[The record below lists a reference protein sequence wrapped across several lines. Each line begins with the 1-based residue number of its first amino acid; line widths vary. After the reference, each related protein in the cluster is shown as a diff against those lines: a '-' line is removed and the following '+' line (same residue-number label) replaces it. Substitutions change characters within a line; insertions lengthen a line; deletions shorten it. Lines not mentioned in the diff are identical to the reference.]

1 MKRTRRWSATLVI
14 VAGSLLFWLACGGGG
29 SIQGG
34 GGETTSGGG
43 EQEEPAPGSAGLL
56 TGTIED
62 PSTVIS
68 ASIAADISYDPT
80 AITVDVTLDGTS
92 IGSCSIDAA
101 ALTYRCDLT
110 LLPAVGDVLLVSAG
124 PMRSYCTVESVEGD
138 TIACGETSVG
148 TTLAYHAVEA
158 AGASASISPA
168 ISPALSE
175 EGSSVYL
182 FFFGLFDELV
192 IFEIDGTTFMDALAT
207 FAENALSE
215 SATESAP
222 FDAFVAGV
230 WAKRDAIVDDA
241 AAVMFALASL
251 DADIVTSDAFGTF
264 LDLALG
270 GEGQDERI
278 FNAGI
283 YVGMTLDLGS
293 VVSIE
298 QFLDYEGLGVSY
310 EEYIANFNEA
320 LSRIRADI
328 DMKTMNS
335 PSAMRGR
342 KAMNKAVAFMWQV
355 LQDPEMTGGIETVPG
370 DLVMLK
376 SISACVLETDVIAT
390 IDESQTSDMM
400 DGAAAEWIPIIFGQ
414 DGGQFMTDNPDAQPC
429 LLDAMQANTET
440 NFPQEM
446 LGQVLPTHAI
456 MTLYHAGRYTTTG
469 GGGGGDIDPEIQQ
482 LLGTW
487 EQQSAENCTN
497 VYTLGGDIEAG
508 LAQAGDSEILLSFT
522 TAAEASQVFDDAAIP
537 IVATTMQDMDVY
549 ASSPPMSFT
558 HGLTGWDEGQDQGC
572 AFIFMN
578 EGNVLSIACEMGG
591 GEDTCVVEY
600 AKEGGG
606 GGSGDDDD
614 NYLMSRWSERTEG
627 AWDGDACTDFP
638 TPPYFDDG
646 VNFYGFGTCMAHSG
660 DIPDELQVGN
670 QVSVSL
676 GSALYDGGG
685 CSGSATNWP
694 LIADDAQDNII
705 TMNIVS
711 DTLWEAVGGRVYTLN
726 NPADENP
733 AYDDW
738 SALQCSIYFDS
749 LNDEAF
755 LAFVCRN
762 EVAGGNVCYK
772 YYDRDSG
779 E

>member
-1 MKRTRRWSATLVI
+1 MKRTRRWSTTLVI
-14 VAGSLLFWLACGGGG
+14 VMGSLLFWLACGGGG

-43 EQEEPAPGSAGLL
+43 EQEEPAAGSAGLL

-68 ASIAADISYDPT
+68 ASIAADISFDPS
-80 AITVDVTLDGTS
+80 AIAVDVTLDGES

-110 LLPAVGDVLLVSAG
+110 LLPSVGDVLLVSAG
-124 PMRSYCTVESVEGD
+124 PLMSYCTVESVEGD
-138 TIACGETSVG
+138 TIACGETSVA
-148 TTLAYHAVEA
+148 TTLASSAVESA
-158 AGASASISPA
+158 SASASISPA
-168 ISPALSE
+168 LSAE
-175 EGSSVYL
+175 ESSVYL

-192 IFEIDGTTFMDALAT
+192 IFEIDGTTLMDALAT
-207 FAENALSE
+207 FAEGLLSE
-215 SATESAP
+215 SATANAS

-230 WAKRDAIVDDA
+230 WGKRDAIVDDPGA
-241 AAVMFALASL
+241 IMFALASL
-251 DADIVTSDAFGTF
+251 DEDIITSSAFGTF
-264 LDLALG
+264 LDLALD

-298 QFLDYEGLGVSY
+298 QFLDYVGLGVPY
-310 EEYIANFNEA
+310 AEYIATFNDA

-335 PSAMRGR
+335 PSAMRRR
-342 KAMNKAVAFMWQV
+342 KGMNKAVAFTWQV
-355 LQDPEMTGGIETVPG
+355 LQDPEMSGGVDVVPG

-376 SISACVLETDVIAT
+376 SISECVLETDIIAT
-390 IDESQTSDMM
+390 IDESQTSEMM

-414 DGGQFMTDNPDAQPC
+414 DGGQFMTDNPDAQSC

-469 GGGGGDIDPEIQQ
+469 DDGGGDIDPAIQQ

-487 EQQSAENCTN
+487 ERQSEENCTN
-497 VYTLGGDIEAG
+497 VYTLNGDIEAG
-508 LAQAGDSEILLSFT
+508 LVSAGDSEILLSFAT
-522 TAAEASQVFDDAAIP
+522 VAGASQVFDDAAIP

-558 HGLTGWDEGQDQGC
+558 HGLTGWDEEGQDQGC

-578 EGNVLSIACEMGG
+578 EGSALSIACQMGG
-591 GEDTCVVEY
+591 GDPCVVEY

-606 GGSGDDDD
+606 GGGNDDDD
-614 NYLMSRWSERTEG
+614 NYLMSQWSERTEG

-638 TPPYFDDG
+638 TPPYYVDYPDYF
-646 VNFYGFGTCMAHSG
+646 GFGTCMAHSG
-660 DIPDELQVGN
+660 QVPVELEVGDQVA
-670 QVSVSL
+670 VSL
-676 GSALYDGGG
+676 GSGLYDGGG
-685 CSGSATNWP
+685 CSGSADNWN
-694 LIADDAQDNII
+694 LIGDTVQDNTIMMEI
-705 TMNIVS
+705 MN

-726 NPADENP
+726 NPSDENP
-733 AYDDW
+733 AYPDW
-738 SALQCSIYFDS
+738 SALECSIYFDS

-762 EVAGGNVCYK
+762 EVEGGNVCYK